1 MVAYLKTQSVLE
13 LLNNFS
19 NLSTVAYKG
28 VAYKKNRVPL
38 DKSYFTLNDMFTEIF
53 TKKHYTNVI
62 YVELQDMVLAGPTD
76 YELMEL
82 KRTKEKEQGKNIS
95 K

>member
-1 MVAYLKTQSVLE
+1 M
-13 LLNNFS
+13 
-19 NLSTVAYKG
+19 
-28 VAYKKNRVPL
+28 PL
-38 DKSYFTLNDMFTEIF
+38 DKSSLTLNDMFTDII

-62 YVELQDMVLAGPTD
+62 YVKLYLQDMVLSGPTD

-82 KRTKEKEQGKNIS
+82 KITKEKEQEKNIS

>member
-28 VAYKKNRVPL
+28 VAYKKNRV
-38 DKSYFTLNDMFTEIF
+38 FGQEEN
-53 TKKHYTNVI
+53 
-62 YVELQDMVLAGPTD
+62 
-76 YELMEL
+76 
-82 KRTKEKEQGKNIS
+82 NIS
-95 K
+95 FQRYSLLNNITQYSSSLH

>member
-28 VAYKKNRVPL
+28 VAYKKKSCNQIADMYDYIAGSNLSDLRIWGLSQPIKPL
-38 DKSYFTLNDMFTEIF
+38 L
-53 TKKHYTNVI
+53 
-62 YVELQDMVLAGPTD
+62 L
-76 YELMEL
+76 
-82 KRTKEKEQGKNIS
+82 
-95 K
+95 